1 MVTIDPKT
9 PVDVSPIV
17 VREIVVEGRRLA
29 AREPLRFEVSLNSED
44 PEPFLLLEGPLDII
58 LFAETREQL
67 IDGLEDELEILW
79 RDFAVGDQSR
89 LDGSA
94 QRLGAEM
101 RGLFLRAT
109 DAAQVPPGGAGIG
122 RQGILTY

>member
-1 MVTIDPKT
+1 MVTIAPKT

-17 VREIVVEGRRLA
+17 VSEIVVEGRRLA
-29 AREPLRFEVSLNSED
+29 ARAPLRFEVSLNPGD

>member
-1 MVTIDPKT
+1 MVTTEPES

-17 VREIVVEGRRLA
+17 INEIVVDGQRLVA
-29 AREPLRFEVSLNSED
+29 KEPLRFEVSYDTKD
-44 PEPFLLLEGPLDII
+44 PEPFFLLEGPLDII
-58 LFAETREQL
+58 LFAETRELL
-67 IDGLEDELEILW
+67 IDVLEDDLEILW

-101 RGLFLRAT
+101 RRVFLKAS
-109 DAAQVPPGGAGIG
+109 DAA
-122 RQGILTY
+122 